1 MGLYQMT
8 ATAVLTYIFKHFIW
22 SSHPLPSFG
31 AKTNIF
37 NTMNIKENV
46 SLAQYTT
53 FKIGGPAKFFCLVKT
68 EEELIQAIEFAE
80 KKDIPI
86 FIIGGGSNLL
96 ISDSGYSGLV
106 IKLDIKGI
114 VFDSNKVTAFAG
126 EDWDDFVKE
135 TLDRGFNGLENLSA
149 IPGTVG
155 AVPVQNIGAY
165 GVEISSL
172 IESVR
177 VFDIKNHNF
186 VSISNADC
194 QFAYRDSIFKHQ
206 KGRFV
211 VVSVTFN
218 LNKDGKTNISY
229 KDLKEYFDNKKT
241 DLIPVNVRDAV
252 IEIRNNKL
260 PDWKNWGTAGS
271 FFKNPIIGV
280 QQYVDLKQKYP
291 DLSGFPDCNGN
302 IKVSLAW
309 ILDKVCNVKS
319 LFVGNAFVYEKQAL
333 VLVAKP
339 GGSASDIL
347 ELSRKIQDLVKEKTG
362 IAIEAEVEW
371 VN

>member
-1 MGLYQMT
+1 
-8 ATAVLTYIFKHFIW
+8 
-22 SSHPLPSFG
+22 
-31 AKTNIF
+31 
-37 NTMNIKENV
+37 MNIKENV

-53 FKIGGPAKFFCLVKT
+53 FKVGGPAKFFCIVKT
-68 EEELIQAIEFAE
+68 EEELIEAIKFAE
-80 KKDIPI
+80 KKDIPT

-126 EDWDDFVKE
+126 EDWDDFVKK
-135 TLDRGFNGLENLSA
+135 TLDQGFNGLENLSV

-155 AVPVQNIGAY
+155 ASPVQNIGAY
-165 GVEISSL
+165 GIEVSSL

-177 VFDIKNHNF
+177 VFDTNKRDFFILTNK
-186 VSISNADC
+186 DC
-194 QFAYRDSIFKHQ
+194 QFGYRDSIFKHQ

-211 VVSVTFN
+211 VISVNFN
-218 LNKDGKTNISY
+218 LKQDGKVDISY
-229 KDLKEYFDNKKT
+229 KDLKEYFENKKI
-241 DLIPVNVRDAV
+241 DSIPVNVRDAV

-260 PDWKNWGTAGS
+260 PDWKKWGTAGS

-291 DLSGFPDCNGN
+291 DLPGFPDCDGN

-319 LFVGNAFVYEKQAL
+319 LTVGNAFVYGKQAL

-347 ELSRKIQDLVKEKTG
+347 ELSRKIQDLVKEKTS
-362 IAIEAEVEW
+362 IVIEAEVEW